1 MPATLYALI
10 FRAPKASG
18 AKFALYLTPTPS
30 ITGHAPAGF
39 HATLRD
45 AKAAAKSAGAKPHN
59 YL

>member
-1 MPATLYALI
+1 MPAPLYALI
-10 FRAPKASG
+10 FRAPRASG

-30 ITGHAPAGF
+30 IVGHLPVSF

-45 AKAAAKSAGAKPHN
+45 AKSAAKSAGAEPHN